1 MALNLEQLLNSF
13 PDNNSGQ
20 ITPEDLRNFVEST
33 ELKYDNWTI
42 VKPGQPEGNKFPDP
56 VGGVITLPENT
67 TWVINGQIPLSASLD
82 VGDGC
87 VIRSLSGSFTND
99 ALGLDV
105 ASGAIPLFVN
115 SNSQASFEISGLS
128 LGTQSIAGGT
138 GRLFGLTD
146 PSVVTFNDVAF
157 QDLAFGNIDS
167 ADFLFMNNC
176 AFVLVQ
182 DTLSITGTTV
192 RVSISNPQIAGLGLG
207 LVADGIDLTG
217 LSSPLVDLSI
227 NGGSASID
235 SPNSFVV
242 VADDDVANR
251 TIVSGN
257 VIEETSTGKFFKGV
271 DVTQG
276 IKTTFSGN
284 SGIPNTKAQ
293 GGIVQAGSSAV
304 TVIPGLGQWVPIA
317 GDGSD
322 VLTSNS
328 QRFVRSGSLSLEYVG
343 IDQEDFVA
351 QLTLSAR
358 RTGGGGNEQQTSFSI
373 AINGNTVEES
383 GVEVSLPFDLPNDPK
398 TIGINIPTVLNQG
411 DIVTPILRKD
421 AGAED
426 VIVENIQLLEV

>member
-1 MALNLEQLLNSF
+1 M
-13 PDNNSGQ
+13 
-20 ITPEDLRNFVEST
+20 
-33 ELKYDNWTI
+33 
-42 VKPGQPEGNKFPDP
+42 
-56 VGGVITLPENT
+56 
-67 TWVINGQIPLSASLD
+67 
-82 VGDGC
+82 
-87 VIRSLSGSFTND
+87 
-99 ALGLDV
+99 
-105 ASGAIPLFVN
+105 
-115 SNSQASFEISGLS
+115 
-128 LGTQSIAGGT
+128 
-138 GRLFGLTD
+138 
-146 PSVVTFNDVAF
+146 
-157 QDLAFGNIDS
+157 
-167 ADFLFMNNC
+167 
-176 AFVLVQ
+176 
-182 DTLSITGTTV
+182 
-192 RVSISNPQIAGLGLG
+192 
-207 LVADGIDLTG
+207 
-217 LSSPLVDLSI
+217 
-227 NGGSASID
+227 
-235 SPNSFVV
+235 

-317 GDGSD
+317 GDGTD

-328 QRFVRSGSLSLEYVG
+328 QRFVRSGTLSLEYVG